1 MNHSRIRPY
10 FFFGLLLLIGALAF
24 KILLPFIAPLACAI
38 SVTVIVNP
46 LYVRIQR
53 IIRIRSLS
61 ALVTVCITVFVIAFP
76 FVFLGS
82 QLTNEAKGLYTS
94 LTNPDGT
101 VLSSAVF
108 TLRSQMDHVYPGA
121 GSYLPNIS
129 SDLSLYAKQ
138 VVGWLVANSD
148 TAFFKVGN
156 VLLSFAIF
164 LISLYYLLRDG
175 ARARK
180 AVITLSPLSEE
191 ENTAIFERLSHAVS
205 SVLKGNL
212 TTAVVQGIL
221 SGIGYSIFGIPNPI
235 LWGSATALAALI
247 PGVGTSLVF
256 IPMIIY
262 AFVTLPFIMAF
273 GLTLWSVLLV
283 GLIDNFL
290 APILVGKG
298 MQLHPLLVFLSVV
311 GGIILFGPVGILMG
325 PLTFSF
331 LFALLS
337 IYSTIDKKNSE
348 LI

>member
-1 MNHSRIRPY
+1 
-10 FFFGLLLLIGALAF
+10 
-24 KILLPFIAPLACAI
+24 
-38 SVTVIVNP
+38 
-46 LYVRIQR
+46 
-53 IIRIRSLS
+53 
-61 ALVTVCITVFVIAFP
+61 
-76 FVFLGS
+76 
-82 QLTNEAKGLYTS
+82 
-94 LTNPDGT
+94 
-101 VLSSAVF
+101 
-108 TLRSQMDHVYPGA
+108 
-121 GSYLPNIS
+121 
-129 SDLSLYAKQ
+129 
-138 VVGWLVANSD
+138 VGWLVANSD

-298 MQLHPLLVFLSVV
+298 MQLHPLLVFLSVL